1 MKTHI
6 SLPIVLLFTLAFI
19 NGYAQEGNP
28 LFSRLQA
35 ISNSGLDFFNIDGI
49 EITSQ
54 PLAGEFS
61 KKNIAKKFKKY
72 SIKEA
77 DLNQSDTSI
86 SNQNFYIQKTEEIA
100 TGVVRNTSYY
110 FVETSHGIKAIT
122 FGSINKT
129 DKELERE
136 MVHLIATNGIPQ
148 TLFEQTYIVDSIN
161 FAGRKLSLGRSCQ
174 WMGINNVQCPYSGQM
189 NWSIHKT
196 LQDASAST
204 ENQYKVIQAK
214 KQGKIVSE
222 EEVNV
227 VFEGSEVKAKKVIYD
242 FKGVTSLLAGMSGGK
257 TLTIY
262 FVAAPVRQ
270 NFVSCVMSFWNND
283 NIHPSGLPLL
293 LEQVMQLKN

>member
-1 MKTHI
+1 MKNKI
-6 SLPIVLLFTLAFI
+6 PILLLCIIAFI
-19 NGYAQEGNP
+19 DGYAQESNP

-35 ISNSGLDFFNIDGI
+35 ISNSGLDFFNVDGI

-54 PLAGEFS
+54 TLAGDFS

-77 DLNQSDTSI
+77 DLNQSDTLL
-86 SNQNFYIQKTEEIA
+86 SNQNFYIVKTEEIA
-100 TGVVRNTSYY
+100 TGIVQNTSYY
-110 FVETSHGIKAIT
+110 FVATLNGIKAIT
-122 FGSINKT
+122 FVSINKT

-136 MVHLIATNGIPQ
+136 LVHLITTNSIPQ
-148 TLFEQTYIVDSIN
+148 TLYEQTYIVDSIN
-161 FAGRKLSLGRSCQ
+161 FAGRKLSLGRSCR
-174 WMGINNVQCPYSGQM
+174 WMGINNVQCPYYGQM
-189 NWSIHKT
+189 NWSVHKT

-214 KQGKIVSE
+214 KHGKIIAE
-222 EEVNV
+222 DEVNV
-227 VFEGSEVKAKKVIYD
+227 VFEGSEVKAKKVVYD

-283 NIHPSGLPLL
+283 SINSSGLPAL
-293 LEQVMQLKN
+293 LEQVMTLKN